1 MAQERPESELFD
13 PSRPL
18 ERELEPGVTDFEL
31 GAVGDCIITRPLMKH
46 ARFVRTLP
54 AVSGCDALFGN
65 METVVFDMRSF
76 SGSAYPFDSDWPM
89 GSLPAVAEDMAEMGF
104 SLVGRANN
112 HALDWG
118 LEGMRES
125 TRWLDRAGIVHAGV
139 GENAGQARAAAYLET
154 TAGRVGLISCTTTY
168 RETSEATPARGAA
181 PARPGLA
188 GLRLKRT
195 LRLPPEQ
202 LRLAQELVA
211 SLGEDLAGDVPE
223 PSAVLG
229 RRFEAAAG
237 DSPSYGYAI
246 DAHDLADTI
255 RAVRLGKQHS
265 DLMVAALHS
274 HEPLHDRFPQPPG
287 EYVGEFGRAVID
299 AGADVVVTSGIH
311 HLAGVELYCGR
322 PIFHGLGNFVFSDM
336 IEPLPHELY
345 VYGRDKLARALP
357 HPEQATDADLT
368 HLLNVEWFKH
378 EETFHGV
385 VARCRWRAGAL
396 STIELHPLDL
406 GYGLPLTQS
415 GVPVPA
421 SVEVANVIVER
432 LGELSRPLGTTITA
446 EPRDGTVVGVIDVP
460 RDSQ

>member
-1 MAQERPESELFD
+1 MTPDVVPSLFD
-13 PSRPL
+13 PTRPL
-18 ERELEPGVTDFEL
+18 ERELATGVTDFEL
-31 GAVGDCIITRPLMKH
+31 GAVGDCIVTRPLMKH
-46 ARFVRTLP
+46 ARFARTLP
-54 AVSGCDALFGN
+54 VISGCDALFGN
-65 METVVFDMRSF
+65 METVVFDVRTF
-76 SGSAYPFDSDWPM
+76 TGSAYPFDGDWPM
-89 GSLPAVAEDMAEMGF
+89 GAPPTVAEDMAAMGF
-104 SLVGRANN
+104 SLLGRANN

-139 GENAGQARAAAYLET
+139 GENAGLARAAAYLET
-154 TAGRVGLISCTTTY
+154 TGGRVGLISCTTTF
-168 RETSEATPARGAA
+168 RDTSQASPARGAA

-188 GLRLKRT
+188 GLRLVRT

-202 LRLAQELVA
+202 LRLA
-211 SLGEDLAGDVPE
+211 EDLKTALGAELAGE
-223 PSAVLG
+223 PHQAAALLG
-229 RRFEAAAG
+229 HAFEASTADA
-237 DSPSYGYAI
+237 PSYGYTI
-246 DAHDLADTI
+246 DAHDLADTV

-265 DLMVAALHS
+265 DLLVAALHS

-287 EYVGEFGRAVID
+287 EYVSEFGRAVID
-299 AGADVVVTSGIH
+299 AGADAVVTSGIH
-311 HLAGVELYCGR
+311 HLAGVELYQGR

-345 VYGRDKLARALP
+345 VYGRDHLARGLS

-368 HLLNVEWFKH
+368 NLLNVEWFQNQ
-378 EETFHGV
+378 ETFHGV

-421 SVEVANVIVER
+421 SAEVAEVIVKR
-432 LGELSRPLGTTITA
+432 LAELSLPLGTTITA
-446 EPRDGTVVGVIDVP
+446 EPRDDTVVGVIEAAGTT
-460 RDSQ
+460 R